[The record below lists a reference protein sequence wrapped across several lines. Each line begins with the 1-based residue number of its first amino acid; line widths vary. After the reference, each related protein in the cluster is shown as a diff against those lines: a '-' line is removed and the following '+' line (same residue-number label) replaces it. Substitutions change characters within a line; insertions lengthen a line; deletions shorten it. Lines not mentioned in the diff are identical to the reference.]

1 MSESHYFLRLSPD
14 EASDLLA
21 AAEAGKQRAYVDQQ
35 RLAEVI
41 RHLEKIA
48 DER

>member
-21 AAEAGKQRAYVDQQ
+21 AVELGKERAYVDQQ

-41 RHLEKIA
+41 KHLKKIA
-48 DER
+48 NDK